1 MHILLR
7 SLPQSCSRPPLTHVS
22 TGDAWTLTGKSG
34 TVSWVLVHKVL
45 LCPPRV
51 YFPVLYKFWR
61 LYSGVDG
68 DLLQADLCHTNTQSP
83 CPCSRPLQ
91 YLHRRCSNTILSQSL
106 WDLWILVCT
115 RFVWALWASLAGMGF
130 DPECEFTPLTLL
142 LRLSFA
148 LGQGVS
154 HSFSSAYRLRFFW
167 PWTWGISSRP
177 LATPAPCSQG

>member
-1 MHILLR
+1 MVISLKR
-7 SLPQSCSRPPLTHVS
+7 SQACTATVRVPNPAAGHHRPMPSPETPGHPQTSLQWWSLFLSP
-22 TGDAWTLTGKSG
+22 
-34 TVSWVLVHKVL
+34 WVLVHKVL

-115 RFVWALWASLAGMGF
+115 SFV
-130 DPECEFTPLTLL
+130 
-142 LRLSFA
+142 
-148 LGQGVS
+148 
-154 HSFSSAYRLRFFW
+154 
-167 PWTWGISSRP
+167 
-177 LATPAPCSQG
+177 